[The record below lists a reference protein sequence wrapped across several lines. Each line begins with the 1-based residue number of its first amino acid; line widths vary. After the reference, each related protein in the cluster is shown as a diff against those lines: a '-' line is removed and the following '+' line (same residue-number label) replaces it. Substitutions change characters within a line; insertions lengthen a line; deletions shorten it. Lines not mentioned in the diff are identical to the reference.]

1 MGRPLPAGLSRER
14 RVITVAGLLALA
26 MIALAAPAAGARGMH
41 RGAFGETRGPAFKG
55 THGAA
60 VGGTRGGAVGGTRG
74 GGFGGTHRLSPE
86 VIHTGTGPTG
96 YEVTFRYY
104 DPSATTVQIRGEW
117 YFSNAAE
124 TSTSSSQG
132 LLPSQWAPGD
142 FPIAF
147 PNEGPAPNW
156 PVAQMTLDSSTG
168 VWSYTTPLPSGTFT
182 YGFYVNCM
190 SQPPALTG
198 CTELAD
204 PSNPPWNTSGS
215 VEPDSQ
221 VYVPSDPRFGTP
233 NMSWEAPNRRAHG
246 SLFDVS
252 YSDPQSTDPVGS
264 HPLAI
269 YLPPGYNP
277 HRRTPYPTLY
287 LSHGGGGNEVDWTT
301 QGVANR
307 IIDNLIA
314 AHMVQPMVIVMT
326 DFNNL
331 GTCSLFDGSCYALDV
346 SNYVIPY
353 VDAHYNVSHNADD
366 RAFAGLSLGGLLA
379 NYLLFNDTTLF
390 GYFGSWSIADLGAPA
405 TTSSQWQ
412 NPDLKTRLGIEL
424 GGGNFDELTIPGL
437 NSYEAD
443 FTAAGIPFTDARLDA
458 GHEWYTWRQLLYD
471 YATTV
476 AFRHTTTTVQVAGG
490 RWHSGRGAI
499 ATVAGDTTEPV
510 PPGGT
515 VQFYLDGQKIG
526 RPERLDRGRA
536 FLPLSRASASVS
548 AVYSG
553 DNYYNTSTSQPASA
567 S

>member
-1 MGRPLPAGLSRER
+1 MGRLQPIGLSRNTGKA
-14 RVITVAGLLALA
+14 VLLVLGVG
-26 MIALAAPAAGARGMH
+26 IVVVAAPSAAARSTH
-41 RGAFGETRGPAFKG
+41 RFQTSRSTHQVAPGRSTRGFSPG
-55 THGAA
+55 RPRN
-60 VGGTRGGAVGGTRG
+60 RGS
-74 GGFGGTHRLSPE
+74 FSPE
-86 VIHTGTGPTG
+86 VIHTGTPPTG

-104 DPSATTVQIRGEW
+104 DPSATTVQVRGEW
-117 YFSNAAE
+117 YFSNAAN
-124 TSTSSSQG
+124 TTTSSSAG

-147 PNEGPAPNW
+147 PNQGPAPNW
-156 PVAQMTLDSSTG
+156 PVAQMTENPSTG

-182 YGFYVNCM
+182 YGFYVNCT
-190 SQPPALTG
+190 SPPPGLTG

-252 YSDPQSTDPVGS
+252 YADPQSTDPVGS

-277 HRRTPYPTLY
+277 HRRVPYPTLY

-314 AHMVQPMVIVMT
+314 ARMVQPMVIVMT

-331 GTCSLFDGSCYALDV
+331 GTCTLFDGSCYATDV

-353 VDAHYNVSHNADD
+353 VNAHYNVSQNPDD

-390 GYFGSWSIADLGAPA
+390 GYFGSWSIASLGAPA
-405 TTSSQWQ
+405 YPGAAWQ
-412 NPDLKTRLGIEL
+412 NPALKTRLGIEL

-437 NSYEAD
+437 DSYEAD
-443 FTAAGIPFTDARLDA
+443 FTASAIPFTDARLDA

-471 YATTV
+471 YATAV
-476 AFRHTTTTVQVAGG
+476 AFRHTTTSVQVAA
-490 RWHSGRGAI
+490 RHSGRQEVI
-499 ATVAGDTTEPV
+499 ATVSGDTTEPV
-510 PPGGT
+510 APDGT
-515 VQFYLDGQKIG
+515 VQFYVGGQKVG
-526 RPERLDRGRA
+526 HPRRLVRGRA
-536 FLPLSRASASVS
+536 FLPVFGVGGSV
-548 AVYSG
+548 AATYSG
-553 DNYYNTSTSQPASA
+553 DNYYNASTSQPVSV